1 MTCLSCF
8 CRGGALS
15 AYAFVALRIIYRVCC
30 YSTDLSVQLQAQ
42 PCAMEAESKTGAPV
56 TDVEKQE
63 PLLLAAAAA
72 AGEKEPSSGDACG
85 CGALPRSSPT
95 ATRTLALVVLVAGA
109 AFAAQLA
116 AREEYVLLAVFAS
129 QLASFCVFTSL
140 LALCALPEGGGVRG
154 RGRRARWAA
163 RAGAQVLQWSV
174 AMAVPTSM
182 AFWVVQSAPALVG
195 AALVGLALAAVLAC
209 SAELVRALWPPV
221 QGPR

>member
-1 MTCLSCF
+1 
-8 CRGGALS
+8 
-15 AYAFVALRIIYRVCC
+15 
-30 YSTDLSVQLQAQ
+30 
-42 PCAMEAESKTGAPV
+42 MEAESKTGAPV

-72 AGEKEPSSGDACG
+72 AAAGEKEPSSGGACG
-85 CGALPRSSPT
+85 CGALPRGSPT

-140 LALCALPEGGGVRG
+140 LALCALPEGGGG
-154 RGRRARWAA
+154 ARGRRARWAA

-209 SAELVRALWPPV
+209 YAELVRALWPPV

>member
-1 MTCLSCF
+1 
-8 CRGGALS
+8 
-15 AYAFVALRIIYRVCC
+15 
-30 YSTDLSVQLQAQ
+30 
-42 PCAMEAESKTGAPV
+42 MEAESKTGAPV

-63 PLLLAAAAA
+63 PLLLAAA
-72 AGEKEPSSGDACG
+72 GEKEPSSGGACG
-85 CGALPRSSPT
+85 RGALPRGSPT

-140 LALCALPEGGGVRG
+140 LALCALPEGSGVRG

-221 QGPR
+221 LQGPR

>member
-1 MTCLSCF
+1 MHLLPF
-8 CRGGALS
+8 LLCRITGSG
-15 AYAFVALRIIYRVCC
+15 VLRIIYRVSC
-30 YSTDLSVQLQAQ
+30 YSTDLSVQLRAQ

-56 TDVEKQE
+56 TDVEKQQ

-72 AGEKEPSSGDACG
+72 AGEKEPSSGGACG
-85 CGALPRSSPT
+85 CGALPRGSPT

-140 LALCALPEGGGVRG
+140 LALCALPEGGGG
-154 RGRRARWAA
+154 ARGRRARWAA

-221 QGPR
+221 LQGPR